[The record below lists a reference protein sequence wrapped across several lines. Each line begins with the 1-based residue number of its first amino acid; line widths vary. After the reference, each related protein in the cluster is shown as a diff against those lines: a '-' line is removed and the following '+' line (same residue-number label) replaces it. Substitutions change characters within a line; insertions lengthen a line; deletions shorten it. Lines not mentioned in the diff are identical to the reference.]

1 MSDHKI
7 SIPPNSGSISV
18 NAGDVLTI
26 AASAA
31 CTFSCT
37 AGNSFSPSIESVR
50 LAAGNNGPYTAQSA
64 ASGTYSA
71 TFPTVLKAMT
81 AKSVQINP

>member
-7 SIPPNSGSISV
+7 SIPPSSGSISL
-18 NAGDVLTI
+18 NAGDILTI
-26 AASAA
+26 FASGA

-37 AGNSFSPSIESVR
+37 AGDSFSPSIENIG
-50 LAAGNNGPYTAQSA
+50 LASGNNGPYTAQSA
-64 ASGTYSA
+64 ASGTFSA
-71 TFPTVLKAMT
+71 TFPSVVKTMN